1 MGSSIQK
8 LVDDYYLLSYE
19 KVHSNLQTKSRF
31 SFHFY
36 LESARTALEKY
47 PIVLEIGA
55 YNSSHLKFLKH
66 DFEVY
71 LVTDI
76 RAVNDNEIPTIES
89 GLIPKESGIYKSIA
103 DATLLPYSNES
114 VNRVVTGCLL
124 LHLDDQISALEEWL
138 RVLKPGGVIDTLIPN
153 DQSFS
158 IWLYRLLF
166 SRRKSRKLGF
176 NDFDLVNAFE
186 HHSYYQRI
194 FRLVG
199 ATFPTEQFEFQH
211 YPPIIGCIRFLRAFS
226 ILRLKKF

>member
-1 MGSSIQK
+1 MNSSIQK
-8 LVDDYYLLSYE
+8 LVDAYYLNYYE
-19 KVHSNLQTKSRF
+19 KVHSNLKSKSRL
-31 SFHFY
+31 SFHFQ
-36 LESARTALEKY
+36 LESARTTLEKY

-55 YNSSHLKFLKH
+55 GTSSHPKFLKH

-71 LVTDI
+71 LLTDI
-76 RAVNDNEIPTIES
+76 RTIKDNEISSIES
-89 GLIPKESGIYKSIA
+89 GLIPQQPGIYKSIA
-103 DATLLPYSNES
+103 DATQLPYSDDS
-114 VNRVVTGCLL
+114 VDRVVSGCLL

-166 SRRKSRKLGF
+166 SRRKARKLGF

-186 HHSYYQRI
+186 HHSYYERI
-194 FRLVG
+194 FRLAS
-199 ATFPTEQFEFQH
+199 ATFPTQQYEFQH
-211 YPPIIGCIRFLRAFS
+211 YPPIIGGVQFFRAFS